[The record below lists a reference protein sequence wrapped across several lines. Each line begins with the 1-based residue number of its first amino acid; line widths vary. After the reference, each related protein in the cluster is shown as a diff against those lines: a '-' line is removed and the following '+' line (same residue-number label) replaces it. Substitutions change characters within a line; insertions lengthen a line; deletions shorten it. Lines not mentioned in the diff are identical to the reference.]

1 MAGLRVLITNNALA
15 RRAGTELYT
24 RDLALG
30 LLERGH
36 TPVVF
41 STVLGEVAQELRAA
55 TVAVISDLNALAVTP
70 DIIHGQHHMEAMMA
84 LLHFPDV
91 PAVHFCHG
99 WLPWQESPPHF
110 PRIIRYVAVDYTCRD
125 RLILENG
132 IPEEKVNVLLNFV
145 DLERFKPRDPLPA
158 RPARGLL
165 FSNYAN
171 SETHLPIVREAAAHT
186 GITLDVVGVG
196 VGKSCAEPEKLL
208 GGYDIVFAKARA
220 ALEAMAV
227 GTAVVLCDASGI
239 GTMVTSGEFERLR
252 ALNFGVRALRE
263 PLNAERL
270 VREIERYDPLDA
282 AEVSRKIRASAGRD
296 AALDELIGLY
306 EEVIAEYKSRRDDEC
321 DARAEGRAAAA
332 YLRQLMPKPTTAH
345 SAATSNLRERVR
357 RIPLVGKVG
366 VRLAR
371 MLYGSKAK

>member
-1 MAGLRVLITNNALA
+1 
-15 RRAGTELYT
+15 
-24 RDLALG
+24 
-30 LLERGH
+30 
-36 TPVVF
+36 
-41 STVLGEVAQELRAA
+41 
-55 TVAVISDLNALAVTP
+55 
-70 DIIHGQHHMEAMMA
+70 
-84 LLHFPDV
+84 
-91 PAVHFCHG
+91 
-99 WLPWQESPPHF
+99 
-110 PRIIRYVAVDYTCRD
+110 
-125 RLILENG
+125 
-132 IPEEKVNVLLNFV
+132 VLLNFV
-145 DLERFKPRDPLPA
+145 DLERFKPRAPLPA
-158 RPARGLL
+158 QPARGLL

-171 SETHLPIVREAAAHT
+171 NETHLPIVREAAAHT

-306 EEVIAEYKSRRDDEC
+306 EDVIAEYKSRRDNER

-345 SAATSNLRERVR
+345 SAATSSLRERVR